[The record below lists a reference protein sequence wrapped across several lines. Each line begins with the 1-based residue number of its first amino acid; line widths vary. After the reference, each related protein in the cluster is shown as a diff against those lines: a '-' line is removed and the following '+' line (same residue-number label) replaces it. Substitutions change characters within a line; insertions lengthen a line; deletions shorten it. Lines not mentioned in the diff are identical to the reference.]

1 MGGHQTASDMHSFV
15 PQFIATLGAT
25 FGAFALGNVISWTSN
40 SLQDNQ
46 IPADLGDLGAAEA
59 WVVSMFMIGAACVPW
74 VATVAFQFIGKKW
87 TLISVSIPFIAG
99 WLLLLLAKNNAML
112 LVGRFITGFCGG
124 MFVLAAPAY
133 SSEIAETKY
142 RGALGTMM
150 QLMISCGIL
159 FINLNCSTDWR
170 VLSGVC
176 IIFPALMAVWMV
188 FMPRS
193 PLFLVSKGDMEGAK
207 TSLQWFRGGS
217 SANVESELEDII
229 QMVKDRK
236 QMGHVSIGTLL
247 TEARYLKPLGIVLA
261 LMALQQLSGINYV
274 LGYSSL
280 IFKSAGTSLGDC
292 VSAMLIGGVQV
303 LGTFV
308 TTLVIDKFGRK
319 VLLII
324 SELFICISMIGVAV
338 FFLLYEKCGDECT
351 DDENGNSTITAALA
365 TTEYS
370 TMLPD
375 VLVSKTTVDNVG
387 FLPLLSLMI
396 FIAAF
401 AVGFGPIPWIL
412 NVELIPPEARALSSS
427 LATSFNWIVSFLVA
441 QFIPSIGEAIHDSS
455 CYFIFS
461 AIALLGTIFVVVF
474 VPETKGKSEEDVKKL
489 FSTKETKDKI

>member
-1 MGGHQTASDMHSFV
+1 MKTHKIGYKNLLSA
-15 PQFIATLGAT
+15 L
-25 FGAFALGNVISWTSN
+25 AFK
-40 SLQDNQ
+40 
-46 IPADLGDLGAAEA
+46 
-59 WVVSMFMIGAACVPW
+59 
-74 VATVAFQFIGKKW
+74 FIGKKW
-87 TLISVSIPFIAG
+87 TLISVSIPFMLG
-99 WLLLLLAKNNAML
+99 WLLLVLARNSAML

-217 SANVESELEDII
+217 SANVESELEDIV

-280 IFKSAGTSLGDC
+280 IFK
-292 VSAMLIGGVQV
+292 VSM
-303 LGTFV
+303 
-308 TTLVIDKFGRK
+308 
-319 VLLII
+319 
-324 SELFICISMIGVAV
+324 
-338 FFLLYEKCGDECT
+338 
-351 DDENGNSTITAALA
+351 
-365 TTEYS
+365 
-370 TMLPD
+370 
-375 VLVSKTTVDNVG
+375 G
-387 FLPLLSLMI
+387 FS
-396 FIAAF
+396 
-401 AVGFGPIPWIL
+401 
-412 NVELIPPEARALSSS
+412 
-427 LATSFNWIVSFLVA
+427 
-441 QFIPSIGEAIHDSS
+441 
-455 CYFIFS
+455 
-461 AIALLGTIFVVVF
+461 
-474 VPETKGKSEEDVKKL
+474 
-489 FSTKETKDKI
+489 